1 MSEPSGNP
9 QVWVVRAGNRGVL
22 ADVFE
27 GEGFIAIGFEPAGD
41 LTGMDRRSIFAHV
54 RNLNMRN
61 AGNVAGQL
69 DRFACEMQSG
79 HLVVTPDGQT
89 RELLWGEVSGGYE
102 YRAEPPIEDYR
113 HVRQVAWRGRRSR
126 DELPP
131 RILYSLG
138 SLLTVFSPAFQEEL
152 GAFLTTGQVPEPDQT
167 AADVNQAATRTDD
180 EDSPVAPGEQDA
192 RNREVISTH
201 VANLDAYVT
210 QDLVAGLLRAM
221 GYNATRVAA
230 PGADGGVDIQA
241 CRDPLF
247 LQPPVVKVQV
257 KARPDS
263 KIAAGDVR
271 ELIGVLGA
279 DERGLFVSTGGYSS
293 TALAEGGRHPRIT
306 LVGMEQLVELLLE
319 HYDDLDTETRAI
331 VPLRRIWVLDQRVE
345 SDPTEAS

>member
-1 MSEPSGNP
+1 MASCELVRQTKPVSEPGGNP
-9 QVWVVRAGNRGVL
+9 PVWVVRAGNRGVL
-22 ADVFE
+22 ADLFE
-27 GEGFIAIGFEPAGD
+27 SEGVVAIGFEPSGD

-54 RNLNMRN
+54 RGLNVRN

-69 DRFACEMQSG
+69 DRFAREMEPG
-79 HLVVTPDGQT
+79 HLIVTPDGQT
-89 RELLWGEVSGGYE
+89 RELLWGEVAGGYE
-102 YRAEPPIEDYR
+102 YRAEALIEEYP
-113 HVRQVAWRGRRSR
+113 HVRAMTWRGRRSR

-152 GAFLTTGQVPEPDQT
+152 GAYLISGHVPEPDPSS
-167 AADVNQAATRTDD
+167 ADAKNRAPVGADD
-180 EDSPVAPGEQDA
+180 GDSPVAPGEQDA

-201 VANLDAYVT
+201 VAQLDAYVT

-271 ELIGVLGA
+271 ELIGVLGP

-293 TALAEGGRHPRIT
+293 TALTEGGATH
-306 LVGMEQLVELLLE
+306 
-319 HYDDLDTETRAI
+319 
-331 VPLRRIWVLDQRVE
+331 
-345 SDPTEAS
+345 ASPSSGWNS